1 MNTSTT
7 LDSLSAGITS
17 AVKDVL
23 DSGSQLIINTQG
35 MHRTYMVTGKDTK
48 PSPLSRYRVHV
59 IAQRD
64 RLTGTAI
71 YTDYGVNGRGIVTS
85 SKVAIDLTE
94 LQASI
99 TSISQFLLT
108 GK

>member
-7 LDSLSAGITS
+7 LDSLSTGVS
-17 AVKDVL
+17 AAVAEAL
-23 DSGSQLIINTQG
+23 GSTGLLSINTQG
-35 MHRTYMVTGKDTK
+35 MHRTFMVTGIDTK

-64 RLTGTAI
+64 KMTGTAI
-71 YTDYGVNGRGIVTS
+71 YTDYGVNNRGTATS
-85 SKVAIDLTE
+85 SKETIDLTE
-94 LQASI
+94 LQSLI

>member
-7 LDSLSAGITS
+7 LDSLSAGITT
-17 AVKDVL
+17 AVNAVL
-23 DSGSQLIINTQG
+23 DSGAQLIINTQG

-71 YTDYGVNGRGIVTS
+71 YTDYGINGRGITS